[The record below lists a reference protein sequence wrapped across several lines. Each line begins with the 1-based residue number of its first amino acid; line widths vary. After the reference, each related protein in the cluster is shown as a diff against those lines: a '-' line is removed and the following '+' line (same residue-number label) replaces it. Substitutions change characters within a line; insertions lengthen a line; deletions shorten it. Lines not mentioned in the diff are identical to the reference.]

1 MGSSAARTELEVTFD
16 PDAMDRIVA
25 RFRSIWQAAVM
36 GSDDVERIY
45 ATDGAEFRAWLAAN
59 HATADA
65 VWLVLYKKDTGKAS
79 VSLRDAVDEALCFG
93 WIDSKVKSVD
103 DERYEQ
109 YFARRKPQSV
119 WSKANKDRVEQL
131 MANGRMEP
139 AGLRAVEVA
148 KENGSWSLLDGP
160 HALLVPDDFAAAL
173 GADPAA
179 ARGYE
184 ALSDSAKQGILEWV
198 ALAKRPETRARRIAK
213 AASETAAGR
222 SPLG

>member
-1 MGSSAARTELEVTFD
+1 
-16 PDAMDRIVA
+16 
-25 RFRSIWQAAVM
+25 M

-45 ATDGAEFRAWLAAN
+45 ATDGAEFRAWLAGN
-59 HATADA
+59 HATAEA
-65 VWLVLYKKDTGKAS
+65 VWLVFYKKDSEKPS
-79 VSLRDAVDEALCFG
+79 VSWSDAVDEALCFG
-93 WIDSKVKSVD
+93 WIDSKVKSLD

-109 YFARRKPQSV
+109 YFTRRSPQSV
-119 WSKANKDRVEQL
+119 WSMINKDKVEQL
-131 MANGRMEP
+131 IADGRMEQ

-148 KENGSWSLLDGP
+148 KANGSWSLLDGP

-179 ARGYE
+179 TRGYE
-184 ALSDSAKQGILEWV
+184 ALSDGAKRGILEWI

-213 AASETAAGR
+213 AARETAAGR